1 VFALNEGAKIE
12 GENHL
17 RYGVGLCGVGKSGL
31 GVATTQG
38 GTVVP
43 FPAFD
48 LRLKT
53 AEEGGS

>member
-1 VFALNEGAKIE
+1 MNERAKIE

-17 RYGVGLCGVGKSGL
+17 RNGVGLCGVGKSCL
-31 GVATTQG
+31 SVASTEC

-43 FPAFD
+43 FPSFD
-48 LRLKT
+48 LRFKT